1 MRKGPRVGRIVVGLI
16 AILFI
21 AANLFIRGQ
30 VADFVHNTI
39 AEQQERITNEYE
51 AGWIED
57 SIRPVPVIRYE
68 DSGLNLE
75 EVTVVND
82 SGMSLNGFYAP
93 SQNGAA
99 VMLLHGATAF
109 PYHMLEEA
117 MMLGRHGY
125 GVLLISVRSHNFGD
139 GDTLSFG
146 CDGREMEDLRAWHH
160 FLDQQAGVEPGKVGL
175 IGQSMGGI
183 LVIQYAAQSGGIKA
197 VVAVSA
203 PASLEHTMRTLITA
217 KTGFPPSIARL
228 TTGLS
233 MFWTEREIGC
243 DPSTISPID
252 WIGEISPRAVYILH
266 GENDPQLPA
275 DSGERLYAAAGEPK
289 YYWLCEGSGHHE
301 CDTDYPQEYEE
312 RIVGFFDDYLLG
324 G

>member
-1 MRKGPRVGRIVVGLI
+1 MRKGRRAVLVVLGLI
-16 AILFI
+16 VILFV

-30 VADFVHNTI
+30 AANFVHNTI
-39 AEQQERITNEYE
+39 AEQEKRIANEYE

-57 SIRPVPVIRYE
+57 SIRPIPVIRYE
-68 DSGLNLE
+68 DSGLDLE

-117 MMLGRHGY
+117 MMLRRHGY
-125 GVLLISVRSHNFGD
+125 GVALISVRSHNFSD

-146 CDGREMEDLRAWHH
+146 CGGREMEDLRAWHQ
-160 FLDQQAGVEPGKVGL
+160 FLNRQDGVDPEKVGL
-175 IGQSMGGI
+175 LGQSMGAI
-183 LVIQYAAQSGGIKA
+183 LAIQYAAQSEGIKA

-217 KTGFPPSIARL
+217 KTGLPPGIARL
-228 TTGLS
+228 MTGLS

-243 DPSTISPID
+243 DPSTISPMD

-266 GENDPQLPA
+266 GESDPQLPA
-275 DSGERLYAAAGEPK
+275 DSGKILYEAAGEPK

-324 G
+324 D